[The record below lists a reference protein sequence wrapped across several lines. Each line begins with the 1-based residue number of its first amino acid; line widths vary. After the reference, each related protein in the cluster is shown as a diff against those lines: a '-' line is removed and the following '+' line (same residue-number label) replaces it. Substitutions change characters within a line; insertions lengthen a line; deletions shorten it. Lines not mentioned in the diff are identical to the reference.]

1 MRKTSLLTTLIGI
14 VALFATGCSSEADE
28 RQDNGPKSRME
39 MNAEE
44 EGISEAEIENAFAIF
59 EDMATALAPYQD
71 NIVYS
76 PLSKDLC
83 LGMVAN
89 ALVDADRDRIV
100 GKMGASS
107 ATALNEFNKNRLN
120 YFSYNAEKAKVFFA
134 NSIWAN
140 SRYVTSEQEFGT
152 AAGVIKQYY
161 DAECRILD
169 FGSTDVRTQIDKW
182 CSEKTNGVIDY
193 LGKTMSNVDRKLSVI
208 ISTMYFNCAWKQALI
223 GSNTAT
229 TKFYKAD
236 GVHERGLVK
245 MMTDAK
251 RTLQVVWEESFA
263 AFEMHYADCN
273 YSAIFVLPDRDKTFF
288 DILPDVK
295 EMLLARKLDNVEPQ
309 DCSIGIPRFS
319 ESQYN
324 DITGYMKNSGFNLDG
339 CALAGFDGG
348 MLSDIRQA
356 MSLTVTEAGTKAVAG
371 TKHTGGSL
379 ASPGTPI
386 VLDRPFLMIVKDN
399 NHGSILLMAAI
410 QMPKE

>member
-1 MRKTSLLTTLIGI
+1 MKTYKLTLICT

-28 RQDNGPKSRME
+28 GQNKPKSRME

-44 EGISEAEIENAFAIF
+44 EGISEAEIENAFAVF
-59 EDMATALAPYQD
+59 EDMATTVAPYQD

-89 ALVDADRDRIV
+89 ALVDGDRDRIV

-107 ATALNEFNKNRLN
+107 ATALNEFNKNRLY

-140 SRYVTSEQEFGT
+140 SQWMTSEQQFGT
-152 AAGVIKQYY
+152 ATGIIKQYY

-169 FGSTDVRTQIDKW
+169 FGSTDVRAQINKW
-182 CSEKTNGVIDY
+182 CSEKTNGMIDNI
-193 LGKTMSNVDRKLSVI
+193 GNTQPADNI
-208 ISTMYFNCAWKQALI
+208 IKSIIINTMYFDCAWEQPFTK
-223 GSNTAT
+223 GSARQST
-229 TKFYKAD
+229 FYDAD
-236 GVHERGLVK
+236 GIHPRGLVK
-245 MMTDAK
+245 SMQDI
-251 RTLQVVWEESFA
+251 RTMPSIWTNSFA
-263 AFEMHYADCN
+263 AFAMPYAGCN

-288 DILPDVK
+288 DILPEVK
-295 EMLLARKLDNVEPQ
+295 EMLLTRQLDNAKPQ
-309 DCSIGIPRFS
+309 RCTIGIPIFS
-319 ESQYN
+319 IQQDN
-324 DITGYMKNSGFNLDG
+324 DISEYVKKSGLDINN
-339 CALAGFDGG
+339 CALTGFDGG
-348 MLSDIRQA
+348 IVSTIKQA
-356 MSLTVTEAGTKAVAG
+356 IGLTVTETGTRVVTKTEWDGAVSAN
-371 TKHTGGSL
+371 
-379 ASPGTPI
+379 PGTPI